1 MLDYLLSTDKDW
13 THLIPNLDREYDE
26 ILTLIRT
33 HFPTCF
39 NIWEQSNPNEVC
51 ITYGKTT
58 ISDDGKVEP
67 LEKLLTLSHE
77 NCAELCLDYIFCVR
91 KAPRI
96 TFKEA

>member
-39 NIWEQSNPNEVC
+39 NIWE
-51 ITYGKTT
+51 
-58 ISDDGKVEP
+58 
-67 LEKLLTLSHE
+67 
-77 NCAELCLDYIFCVR
+77 
-91 KAPRI
+91 
-96 TFKEA
+96 